1 MKKIIFLS
9 LIYICLVY
17 HSSAQQKTLTLAD
30 YTKWSRIVQ
39 PVLSDDGTWFA
50 YTLRPNAADD
60 TLHLKNLA
68 TDKLDRIPNG
78 QNANFSDDGR
88 YFSYFTAPGKKE
100 EEKLKK
106 DKKQVF
112 KTAHLKGLQKEK
124 SLEVTRAE
132 EAQFSSDGKFWAVRR
147 AKPEDDKSKN
157 KGTDLIIH
165 HLESG
170 SVMNVG
176 NVSEFA
182 FNKRGDML
190 AYVVDANDKVGNGI
204 YYINLVSN
212 ATTMLDGGEAIYQH
226 LAWDDIGIHRKDL
239 ATKGRRLAVLK
250 GASVDTLSE
259 RPNSLLVFTDLDKNP
274 KRHELKKDNGK
285 LNDHVISE
293 NSKVYFIENGKA
305 IWFGVKKQEP
315 KVKMSKDTIPN
326 VDVWHWNDDKIQSV
340 QMVRA
345 GRDRK
350 ATMTAVYHYDDD
362 RYIQL
367 ADSQMDRLIT
377 SRHSR
382 YKVGVDDK
390 PYLSD
395 VNWGVSPSDLY
406 RVDIVSGERVRFADE
421 VNRSL
426 EISPD
431 GRYYIYQM
439 DSALWVYDLEKNQK
453 QNVSK
458 SAPVNFMNMDHPY
471 PHEKP
476 PYGIAGWSKDGKSVI
491 VNHEYDLWLLSLDG
505 SKAENLTRIGTE
517 NEIRFRYENMNTDEE
532 WIDLSKPVML
542 NAYGEWTKKNGYY
555 TVTKGKDPQK
565 LVFDDAMY
573 GSLQKARLADKIV
586 FTKQTFTDFPDYHV
600 ADLRFGS
607 PRMITAAN
615 PHQKEYKWGKR
626 KLVDYTNSRG
636 IKLQGTLTLPADYE
650 EGKQYPTIIYFYEKM
665 SDRHHQYSMPVYDD
679 RPHMSTYA
687 SNGYMVFMP
696 DNVFEE
702 GRPGTSALDG
712 ITSAANKLI
721 ELGYADKDNIGLQ
734 GHSWS
739 GYQTSF
745 ILTQTDMFKCIVTGA
760 PPTNLESFYNN
771 IYGSSGTV
779 HHGIMEI
786 GQVRMGRGVTPWTH
800 REIYQRENP
809 MYHIQN
815 IKTPFL
821 ILHGTK
827 DGAVDWS
834 QGLELYNAARRMG
847 KEVIFLSYPNEGHHL
862 ANEANQKDFQ
872 TRMKA
877 YFDHYLMDKPAPDW
891 MVKGVP
897 HLDKLYDKA
906 E

>member
-1 MKKIIFLS
+1 MKNIVFLS
-9 LIYICLVY
+9 LFYLIIS
-17 HSSAQQKTLTLAD
+17 HSVSAQQKTLQLTD
-30 YTKWSRIVQ
+30 YSRWSKIIQ
-39 PVLSDDGTWFA
+39 PVLSDDGSWFA
-50 YTLRPNAADD
+50 YTLRPNGADD
-60 TLHLKNLA
+60 TLHIRNVANEEIK
-68 TDKLDRIPNG
+68 RFPNG
-78 QNANFSDDGR
+78 QNATFSEDSR
-88 YFSYFTAPGKKE
+88 YFSYFTKPGKKE
-100 EEKLKK
+100 EDDLKK
-106 DKKQVF
+106 NKKAVF
-112 KTAHLKGLQKEK
+112 KKAHVMQLNGGKT
-124 SLEVTRAE
+124 LEVSRAE
-132 EAQFSSDGKFWAVRR
+132 EAVFSSDGKYWAVRR
-147 AKPEDDKSKN
+147 SKPEDDKSKS
-157 KGTDLIIH
+157 KGTDLLIH
-165 HLESG
+165 NLESG
-170 SVMNVG
+170 TVMNVG
-176 NVSEFA
+176 NVSEFS

-190 AYVVDANDKVGNGI
+190 AYLVDASDKTGNGVYHI
-204 YYINLVSN
+204 KLKTNV
-212 ATTMLDGGEAIYQH
+212 TTLLDGDDASYQH
-226 LAWDDIGIHRKDL
+226 LAWDDVGIQRKDVGS
-239 ATKGRRLAVLK
+239 KGRKIVVLK
-250 GASVDTLSE
+250 GNAVDTLAE
-259 RPNSLLVFTDLDKNP
+259 QPNMLIVFTELDKKP
-274 KRHELKKDNGK
+274 RKYELKKDHEK
-285 LNDHVISE
+285 LGDHVVSE
-293 NSKVYFIENGKA
+293 NSKAYFIENGKA

-326 VDVWHWNDDKIQSV
+326 VDVWHWNDDRIQSV

-350 ATMTAVYHYDDD
+350 ATMTAVYHYEDDQ
-362 RYIQL
+362 YFQL
-367 ADSQMDRLIT
+367 ADKDMDRLVT

-390 PYLSD
+390 PYMSD

-406 RVDIVSGERVRFADE
+406 RVDITTGERVRFADE
-421 VNRSL
+421 VNITL
-426 EISPD
+426 EASPD
-431 GRYYIYQM
+431 GRYYIYQK

-458 SAPVNFMNMDHPY
+458 NAPVNFMNLDHPY

-505 SKAENLTRIGTE
+505 SKAENLTRIGTG

-542 NAYGEWTKKNGYY
+542 NAYGEWTKKSGYY
-555 TVTKGKDPQK
+555 TVSKGKDPQK
-565 LVFDDAMY
+565 LVYEDAMY
-573 GSLQKARLADKIV
+573 GSLQKARLSDKVV
-586 FTKQTFTDFPDYHV
+586 FTRQTFTDFPDYHV
-600 ADLRFGS
+600 TDLRFGS
-607 PRMITAAN
+607 PQMITDAN
-615 PHQKEYKWGKR
+615 PHQKEYKWGER
-626 KLVDYTNSRG
+626 KLIDYTNSRG

-721 ELGYADKDNIGLQ
+721 ELGYTDKDNIGLQ

-815 IKTPFL
+815 INTPFL

-872 TRMKA
+872 TRMKE
-877 YFDHYLMDKPAPDW
+877 YFDHYLMNMPAPDW
-891 MVKGVP
+891 MVKGIP
-897 HLDKLYDKA
+897 HLDKLYDQA
-906 E
+906 D

>member
-1 MKKIIFLS
+1 MKKIIFFS
-9 LIYICLVY
+9 LIYLCLVHY
-17 HSSAQQKTLTLAD
+17 TSGQQKTLTLAD

-39 PVLSDDGTWFA
+39 PVLSDDGSWFA
-50 YTLRPNAADD
+50 YTLRPNGADD
-60 TLHLKNLA
+60 TLHIKNLV

-78 QNANFSDDGR
+78 QNATYSEDNR
-88 YFSYFTAPGKKE
+88 YMSYFTVPGKKE

-112 KTAHLKGLQKEK
+112 KTAHLKGLQQDKT
-124 SLEVTRAE
+124 LTVTRAE
-132 EAQFSSDGKFWAVRR
+132 EASFSSDGKYWAVRR
-147 AKPEDDKSKN
+147 AKSEDDKSKN

-165 HLESG
+165 DLESG
-170 SVMNVG
+170 SVINVG

-190 AYVVDANDKVGNGI
+190 AYVVDANDKVGNGL
-204 YYINLVSN
+204 YYINLASN
-212 ATTMLDGGEAIYQH
+212 ATVMLDGGEAVYQH
-226 LAWDDIGIHRKDL
+226 LAWDDIGIHRKNL
-239 ATKGRRLAVLK
+239 GSKGRKLAVLK
-250 GASVDTLSE
+250 GVSVDTLTE
-259 RPNSLLVFTDLDKNP
+259 KPNSLLVFTALDKKP
-274 KRHELKKDNGK
+274 KRHELTKDTDK
-285 LNDHVISE
+285 LAGHVISE
-293 NSKVYFIENGKA
+293 NNKIYFIENGNA
-305 IWFGVKKQEP
+305 IWFGVKRQEP
-315 KVKMSKDTIPN
+315 KIKMSKDTIPN
-326 VDVWHWNDDKIQSV
+326 VDVWHWNDDRIQSV
-340 QMVRA
+340 QMVR
-345 GRDRK
+345 GSRDRK
-350 ATMTAVYHYDDD
+350 ATQTAVYHFEEDN
-362 RYIQL
+362 YIQL
-367 ADSQMDRLIT
+367 ADDKMDRLIT

-390 PYLSD
+390 PYLND
-395 VNWGVSPSDLY
+395 VNWGITPSDLY
-406 RVDIVSGERVRFADE
+406 RVDIKSGQKTKFAEE
-421 VNRSL
+421 VNRTL
-426 EISPD
+426 EVSPD
-431 GRYYIYQM
+431 GRYYIYQK
-439 DSALWVYDLEKNQK
+439 DSALWVYDLEKDEK
-453 QNVSK
+453 RNVSK
-458 SAPVNFMNMDHPY
+458 AATVNFMNMDHPY

-476 PYGIAGWSKDGKSVI
+476 PYGIAGWSKDGKHVV

-505 SKAENLTRIGTE
+505 SKAENLTRIGKE

-555 TVTKGKDPQK
+555 TVTRGKEPQK

-573 GSLQKARLADKIV
+573 GSLQKARLADKVV
-586 FTKQTFTDFPDYHV
+586 FTRQTFSDFPNYHL
-600 ADLRFGS
+600 ASSQFGS
-607 PRMITAAN
+607 PKKITEAN
-615 PHQKEYKWGKR
+615 PHQQEYKWGSR
-626 KLVDYTNSRG
+626 KLVDYTNGRG

-650 EGKQYPTIIYFYEKM
+650 EGKSYPTIIYFYEKM

-872 TRMKA
+872 VRMKE
-877 YFDHYLMDKPAPDW
+877 YFDHYLKEKPAPDW
-891 MVKGVP
+891 MVKGIP
-897 HLDKLYDKA
+897 HLEKLYEKA